1 LLELSEVPSSSDDSR
16 SFKKRSVC
24 HYRFFF
30 VTRVQRETTTTS
42 RDLVSI
48 EVESEI
54 LEIIVAEKYGF
65 VSMEPRK
72 SFFFIIVNKSHFG
85 MGLRTALSMD
95 SD

>member
-1 LLELSEVPSSSDDSR
+1 
-16 SFKKRSVC
+16 
-24 HYRFFF
+24 
-30 VTRVQRETTTTS
+30 VTRVQRETTTTA